1 MTALIK
7 CVDDWLKALEEG
19 KEICAVFF
27 DYRKAFDTVPHQ
39 PLIAK
44 LSALDLDNSIVCWL
58 QDYLCG
64 RMQSVVVGGE
74 SSDILPVLSGV
85 PQGSV
90 LGPLLFLI
98 YINDLPGI
106 VLNLTSRI
114 NLFADDVLLYH
125 IITSASD
132 YSILQ
137 DMIYRIEQW
146 SSTNYSCLH
155 PSKCKYM
162 TVSRKKC
169 PTLPTEPL
177 QLLGSEMEWV
187 DCYKYLGVL
196 LTSDLSWSPHVTNI
210 CNKALKVLG
219 LLYRRLIFMAQD
231 ALKQLYLSLVRPHL
245 EYACQVWDPHLA
257 RRLSRMYKSSH

>member
-1 MTALIK
+1 MTKLFNLSILKCRLPRMWKKSAIIPIPKAKDSSAPSNYRPISLLPLLSKLLEKHIYGLINQHLQSHGFFADSQWGFTEGRSTVTALIK

-125 IITSASD
+125 MHHTA
-132 YSILQ
+132 
-137 DMIYRIEQW
+137 
-146 SSTNYSCLH
+146 
-155 PSKCKYM
+155 
-162 TVSRKKC
+162 
-169 PTLPTEPL
+169 
-177 QLLGSEMEWV
+177 G
-187 DCYKYLGVL
+187 
-196 LTSDLSWSPHVTNI
+196 
-210 CNKALKVLG
+210 
-219 LLYRRLIFMAQD
+219 
-231 ALKQLYLSLVRPHL
+231 
-245 EYACQVWDPHLA
+245 
-257 RRLSRMYKSSH
+257 